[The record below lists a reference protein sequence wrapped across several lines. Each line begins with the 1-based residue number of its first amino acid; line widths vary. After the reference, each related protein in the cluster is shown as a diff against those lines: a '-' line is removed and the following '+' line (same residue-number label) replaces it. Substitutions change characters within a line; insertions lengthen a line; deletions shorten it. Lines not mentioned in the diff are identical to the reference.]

1 MNENEKPA
9 MPSHAERADEFAKLF
24 SCHARQIYS
33 YILTLVPHW
42 ADADDIFQETS
53 AIIWEK
59 FADFKPDSNFLAWAC
74 QVAYYR
80 AVWFHQRRKRAA
92 ITFSEDFLRLIAE
105 ETVSQQ
111 ESEALEARHL
121 ALADC
126 IRQLPPVDRELL
138 ERCYLPGVTIKQA
151 ALELG
156 RSPDAAYKALKRIHR
171 QLFDCVEASL
181 KNRKD

>member
-1 MNENEKPA
+1 MNEKEKPA
-9 MPSHAERADEFAKLF
+9 TSSRAKRADEFALLF
-24 SCHARQIYS
+24 SRYARQIYG

-59 FADFKPDSNFLAWAC
+59 FAEFKPGSNFLAWAC

-80 AVWFHQRRKRAA
+80 AVWFHQRQKRSA
-92 ITFSEDFLRLIAE
+92 ITFSEDFLRLVAAEIASE
-105 ETVSQQ
+105 QDS
-111 ESEALEARHL
+111 ESLEARYL

-126 IRQLPPVDRELL
+126 VQQLPPVDRELL
-138 ERCYLPGVTIKQA
+138 QRCYVPGVTIKQA
-151 ALELG
+151 ARELG

-171 QLFDCVEASL
+171 QLFDCVEAVL